1 MSRLRAGGFLQQPK
15 PPKELTLRELWR
27 GILPRLLAT
36 GAPSMPVWPPDAF
49 ALCAHALRHAS
60 AYVRVLTNWPP
71 RADPDDP
78 ESWAKVTRGVSREWL
93 QAIFNDSPLPEPV
106 RELWKRIVGGLDRPL
121 ASVSRSRVGQSLLEL
136 LAIADEACSP
146 LIKKPE
152 SPHYKFG
159 GGRVD
164 PVLAARLFDT
174 YAHWTLQENDQRSLC
189 QEIHPSRLRVLPK
202 FRTPQRGLTLRSLSL
217 FAGLAEGAELD
228 SRFLDNRQVLEGLT
242 LNLLVVPWPFEV
254 RPSQFR
260 SNGRLSTEMG
270 NMSEDFGFFT
280 FDGRP
285 AGRSFVPAISQLI
298 RQAENEC
305 GKISMVVLPELALSD
320 TEATQLRGLLAERD
334 CGLVAGVGK
343 SGVSRKSH
351 GSNRVQL
358 YMPWLAPI
366 DQNKHHRWRLDRS
379 QIIQYSLG
387 NLLHHEKIWWEHID
401 VADRRLW
408 FLRLMPWLTLCV
420 LICEDLARPDPAGD
434 VVRAVG
440 PNLVI
445 SLLMDGPQLVGR
457 WASRHATTLADD
469 PGSSVLTVTSLGMSR
484 LSRPASGPSRER
496 VIALWKEEG
505 ASSIEIELPPGHQAA
520 VLSVSMKAGR
530 DWAADGRSRGA
541 SVPSLT
547 GVRYLRS
554 RLDTG
559 T

>member
-1 MSRLRAGGFLQQPK
+1 M
-15 PPKELTLRELWR
+15 PP
-27 GILPRLLAT
+27 
-36 GAPSMPVWPPDAF
+36 WPPDAF

-71 RADPDDP
+71 RAAAHGAKD
-78 ESWAKVTRGVSREWL
+78 WAKETQALSREWL
-93 QAIFNDSPLPEPV
+93 GAFFNDAPLPRRV
-106 RELWKRIVGGLDRPL
+106 RELWRGIVGGLDSPL
-121 ASVSRSRVGQSLLEL
+121 TRISGSPVGQNLLAL
-136 LAIADEACSP
+136 LAIADEACRSEAYVYWAFQQNE
-146 LIKKPE
+146 L
-152 SPHYKFG
+152 
-159 GGRVD
+159 
-164 PVLAARLFDT
+164 
-174 YAHWTLQENDQRSLC
+174 RSLC

-202 FRTPQRGLTLRSLSL
+202 FRTPQRGLTVRSLSL
-217 FAGLAEGAELD
+217 YAGLAEGAELD
-228 SRFLDNRQVLEGLT
+228 SRFFDNGQVLEDLT

-260 SNGRLSTEMG
+260 PNGRLSTEMG
-270 NMSEDFGFFT
+270 NMPEGAGFFT

-285 AGRSFVPAISQLI
+285 AGRGFIPAISKLV
-298 RQAENEC
+298 RQAGNEC

-320 TEATQLRGLLAERD
+320 AEATRLRHLLAERG
-334 CGLVAGVGK
+334 CGLVAGVGR
-343 SGVSRKSH
+343 SGVSGKRR

-358 YMPWLAPI
+358 CMPGLEPI

-387 NLLHHEKIWWEHID
+387 NSLYHERTWWEHVD

-408 FLRLMPWLTLCV
+408 FVRLMPWLTLCV

-505 ASSIEIELPPGHQAA
+505 ASSIEIELPREYQAA
-520 VLSVSMKAGR
+520 VLSVSMKPCW
-530 DWAADGRSRGA
+530 DWTADGRSRRA
-541 SVPSLT
+541 CVPSLT
-547 GVRYLRS
+547 GVRYLKS
-554 RLDTG
+554 RLDTA